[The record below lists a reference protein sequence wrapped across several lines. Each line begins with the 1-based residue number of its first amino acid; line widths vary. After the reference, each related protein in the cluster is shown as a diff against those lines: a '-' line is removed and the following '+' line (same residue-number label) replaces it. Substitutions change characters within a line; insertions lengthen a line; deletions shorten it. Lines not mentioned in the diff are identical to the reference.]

1 MHCYNETGFVC
12 VVLSLLGLNDEE
24 TLDAI
29 ETAFKQFN
37 SFLDLMQDRGFVIT
51 LQASTSLVLRLFF
64 SCTLRGNEPGYEA
77 RLAWHDV
84 YV

>member
-29 ETAFKQFN
+29 ETAFKKFN

-51 LQASTSLVLRLFF
+51 LQASTSLVLGLF
-64 SCTLRGNEPGYEA
+64 S
-77 RLAWHDV
+77 LAL
-84 YV
+84 

>member
-1 MHCYNETGFVC
+1 MHCVVKTGFVC
-12 VVLSLLGLNDEE
+12 VILSLLGLNDEE

-51 LQASTSLVLRLFF
+51 LQASISLVLGLFLVHF
-64 SCTLRGNEPGYEA
+64 KRK
-77 RLAWHDV
+77 
-84 YV
+84 